1 MPKSYDWS
9 SFYETLCQRGPDLL
23 LGIGDDV
30 REIIAITAET
40 TDTFWSEGMQEQL
53 SIASE
58 EGLRA
63 GVLAALDVW
72 LENVIAALES
82 DFGIQLD
89 RRVVRVDPDSPIL
102 MALVAA
108 AQGDQEV

>member
-9 SFYETLCQRGPDLL
+9 SFYDSLCQHGPELL
-23 LGIGDDV
+23 LGIDDDV

-40 TDTFWSEGMQEQL
+40 TDTFWSDGLQEQM

-63 GVLAALDVW
+63 GVLAALEVW
-72 LENVIAALES
+72 RENVIAAL
-82 DFGIQLD
+82 DDNFGIQLD
-89 RRVVRVDPDSPIL
+89 RGAVRIDPESPIL
-102 MALVAA
+102 TALVAA
-108 AQGDQEV
+108 AQGGGEA

>member
-9 SFYETLCQRGPDLL
+9 SFYDSLCQHGPELL
-23 LGIGDDV
+23 LGIDDEM
-30 REIIAITAET
+30 REIIAMTAAT
-40 TDTFWSEGMQEQL
+40 TDTFWSEGMQEQM

-63 GVLAALDVW
+63 GVLAALDAW
-72 LENVIAALES
+72 LENVIAALDEN
-82 DFGIQLD
+82 FGIQLD
-89 RRVVRVDPDSPIL
+89 RRAVRIDPDSPIL

-108 AQGDQEV
+108 AQGGGEA